1 MALGRNDIIPGARF
15 KSGSIIFCSACCR
28 VATDVA
34 SSPQQC
40 DDTCLLLVMPVTVQL
55 MHRLQQFVSPACTT
69 TNVRLV
75 QILIQEF
82 VNKDPRA
89 THECVNHVHICAP
102 AAIVAKVRG
111 SKGTWLIKE

>member
-1 MALGRNDIIPGARF
+1 MALGRNDIIPGTRF
-15 KSGSIIFCSACCR
+15 KSGSSIFCSACCR

-34 SSPQQC
+34 SSPHEC
-40 DDTCLLLVMPVTVQL
+40 DDTCLLLVMPVTLQL

-75 QILIQEF
+75 QIQEF
-82 VNKDPRA
+82 VNKYARA

-102 AAIVAKVRG
+102 AATVGKVRG
-111 SKGTWLIKE
+111 NKGTWLIKE